1 MLAHKTT
8 LACCVI
14 ALIITGVTPDAG
26 AQDSPRG
33 RNGLLALYDF
43 ASESGTVVK
52 DRSGVGRP
60 LDLRINNDKAVRRK
74 AGSLE
79 VVGTA
84 LIQSSG
90 PATKIINAVKQS
102 GEFTVEAWVKPTT
115 TKQDGPA
122 RMVTI
127 SKNPSERNFTLGQE
141 FDKYDVRFRATRTTT
156 NGMPSTSTPA
166 KSLAAKLTHVVYT
179 RDRSGSTQ
187 IFLDAKRRGTG
198 RSNGATTNWNN
209 GYRLGL
215 ANEFSGDRAWK
226 GTFYLVAI
234 YSRALSPTEISSN
247 FAAGAGAQAAELIA
261 RAKAQQSAKLFA
273 SNVAPILAK
282 HCLECHDPST
292 RQGKLDL
299 SRKAAAIAGGES
311 GVAIVPNKSADS
323 PLWEMVESNDMPKK
337 RSPLTAE
344 EKTTLKRWIDTG
356 ADWPIEVID
365 PAVYAHGGGSNQ
377 VWIQRLTLSEYIATV
392 QAAVGVNIA
401 KEAAELLPRDLRAD
415 GFSNTSYN
423 LGVDLKH
430 IEAYSQLAEVI
441 VGRMDVL
448 KFASRFSRSRRL
460 IDDDMRALVSSM
472 GKWLL
477 RGPLEGHEIDTY
489 RGISTTV
496 ASSGGDFQEAVSYII
511 QAMLQ
516 SPRFIYRVER
526 QRGDGSAWPL
536 DQHEL
541 ASRLS
546 YIAWG
551 SPPDKTLFEAADKQQ
566 LNRDQVASQIRRM
579 LQDPRAIARSEQF
592 VKDWLN
598 LGRLNNLRPNADR
611 FPNWN
616 PQLAKDM
623 QTETR
628 AYFHEIV
635 WKQKRP
641 LSDLMNAQIAFAT
654 PQLARHYNLPVSSF
668 NHRYNDQELAK
679 VDVSGVPGRGGLL
692 THGSIMTI
700 GGDNAS
706 MVSRGLFVFHE
717 LMRGVVKDPPP
728 CVDTTPT
735 PTKSGRTQRDIAEG
749 RIANANCGGCH
760 SKFEPLAFGLEK
772 FDGIGAYADRDR
784 FGNALREDG
793 EILFPGS
800 AKPIKYQTSR
810 QLMDVLA
817 KSDRVRESLTWK
829 LTQFSLGRPLSAV
842 DAQLVTEIHKRSQSA
857 GGTYTS
863 VIEAI
868 VTSDLVL
875 LGRTE
880 PDRAD

>member
-1 MLAHKTT
+1 MLIRIRTCPCQF
-8 LACCVI
+8 LAVI
-14 ALIITGVTPDAG
+14 GLGLLLATNAS
-26 AQDSPRG
+26 AQDSARDQ
-33 RNGLLALYDF
+33 NGLVALYDF
-43 ASESGTVVK
+43 GSTSGKVVK

-60 LDLRINNDKAVRRK
+60 LDLHITNDKAVRRK
-74 AGSLE
+74 SGSLE
-79 VVGTA
+79 IVGST
-84 LIQSSG
+84 LIQSAG
-90 PATKIINAVKQS
+90 PATKIINAIKQS
-102 GEFTVEAWVKPTT
+102 GEFTVEAWVQPAS

-127 SKNPSERNFTLGQE
+127 SKNSSERNFTLGQE

-166 KSLAAKLTHVVYT
+166 KSLTAKLTHVVYT
-179 RDRSGSTQ
+179 RDRSGTTQ
-187 IFLDAKRRGTG
+187 IYLDAKRRGTG
-198 RSNGATTNWNN
+198 KSNGATTNWDA
-209 GYRLGL
+209 GHRLGL

-226 GTFYLVAI
+226 GTLYLVAV
-234 YSRALSPTEISSN
+234 YSRALSTTEIAGN

-261 RAKAQQSAKLFA
+261 RSKAQQSEKLFA
-273 SNVAPILAK
+273 SSVAPILAK

-299 SRKAAAIAGGES
+299 SRKLAAFAGGES
-311 GVAIVPNKSADS
+311 GVAIVPQKAAESL
-323 PLWEMVESNDMPKK
+323 LWQMVESDDMPKK
-337 RSPLTAE
+337 RSPLSAA
-344 EKTTLKRWIDTG
+344 EKTQLKQWIDSG
-356 ADWPIEVID
+356 ADWPIDVID

-377 VWIQRLTLSEYIATV
+377 VWLQRLTRSEYIATV
-392 QAAVGVNIA
+392 KSAVGVDIA
-401 KEAAELLPRDLRAD
+401 KEAADLLPRDVRAD

-423 LGVDLKH
+423 LGVGLKH
-430 IEAYSQLAEVI
+430 IEAYSQLADVI
-441 VGRMDVL
+441 VSRMDVL
-448 KFASRFSRSRRL
+448 EFASRFSRSRRL
-460 IDDDMRALVSSM
+460 IDDDMRALISSM

-496 ASSGGDFQEAVSYII
+496 VSSGGDFKEAVSYII

-536 DQHEL
+536 DAHEL

-551 SPPDKTLFEAADKQQ
+551 SPPDKTLFDAADKRQ
-566 LNRDQVASQIRRM
+566 LNRDQVAAQIRRM
-579 LQDPRAIARSEQF
+579 LNDPRAVARSEEF
-592 VKDWLN
+592 INDWLN
-598 LGRLNNLRPNADR
+598 LDRLNNLRPNASR

-616 PQLAKDM
+616 PQLASDM
-623 QTETR
+623 QAETR
-628 AYFHEIV
+628 AFFREIA
-635 WKQKRP
+635 WTQKRP
-641 LSDLMNAQIAFAT
+641 LSDLMNAQVTFVT
-654 PQLARHYNLPVSSF
+654 PQLARHYALPVA
-668 NHRYNDQELAK
+668 NDSQRELAK
-679 VDVSGVPGRGGLL
+679 VDVSNVPGRGGLL
-692 THGSIMTI
+692 THGSVMTI

-735 PTKSGRTQRDIAEG
+735 PTKSGLTQRNIAEG

-760 SKFEPLAFGLEK
+760 AKFEPLAFGLER
-772 FDGIGAYADRDR
+772 FDGIGAYSDRDQ

-800 AKPIKYQTSR
+800 AKPIKYQTS
-810 QLMDVLA
+810 QELMDALA

-829 LTQFSLGRPLSAV
+829 LTQFSLGRPLSAA
-842 DAQLVTEIHKRSQSA
+842 DAQHVTDIHKRSQLA
-857 GGTYTS
+857 GGTYNS

-875 LGRTE
+875 KGRTE
-880 PDRAD
+880 IDRAD